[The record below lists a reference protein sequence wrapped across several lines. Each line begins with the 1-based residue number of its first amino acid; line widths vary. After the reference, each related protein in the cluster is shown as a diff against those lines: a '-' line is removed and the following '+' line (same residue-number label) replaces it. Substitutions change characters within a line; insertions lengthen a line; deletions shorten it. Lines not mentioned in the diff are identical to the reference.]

1 MKQLVFALTVS
12 ALFVLGLAGCQPSEK
27 PQATPAAKADPTPV
41 LSRIAQRGELVVG
54 MTGDM
59 PPFNMRDKQ
68 GQVIGFEAD
77 IARYVAEGMSV
88 KLRIEAMDF
97 AELIPALESGKIDMV
112 ISNMTM
118 TPERN
123 FKIAFVGPYFS
134 SGKCF
139 LTKEKHIAESQKPKA
154 VIGPDIK
161 LTALAGSTSEA
172 FARSVFPESQLT
184 SAANYDDAVKLVLED
199 KAHALVADYAICMV
213 SLLRH
218 PDAGFVSSFTP
229 LTFEPLGVALPAGDP
244 LLVNWM
250 ENFLAMLTATG
261 RMEELEDRWLQNA
274 AWLEQLP

>member
-1 MKQLVFALTVS
+1 MKQVILALAVS
-12 ALFVLGLAGCQPSEK
+12 ALFLAGLAGCQPSDK
-27 PQATPAAKADPTPV
+27 PHATPAANADPTPV
-41 LSRIAQRGELVVG
+41 LSRIAERGEVVVG

-59 PPFNMRDKQ
+59 PPFNMRNKE

-77 IARYVAEGMSV
+77 MARYVAEGMSV

-97 AELIPALESGKIDMV
+97 ADLIPALESGKIDMI

-123 FKIAFVGPYFS
+123 LKIAFVGPYFS

-139 LTKEKHIAESQKPKA
+139 LTKQKHIAESQQPKT
-154 VIGPDIK
+154 VIGADVK

-184 SAANYDDAVKLVLED
+184 SAPSYDAAVKMVLED
-199 KAHALVADYAICMV
+199 QAHALVADFAICMV
-213 SLLRH
+213 SLLRY

-261 RMEELEDRWLQNA
+261 RMEELEDRWLENA